1 MLMEDH
7 ESLCAVCANA
17 AASAPRLIEPVGVPG
32 VGAQLVGAGAGRGA
46 TALLERPAA
55 IPMPSKV
62 TYRSAASRRDGTRI
76 LVLGAVVV
84 ALLVGV
90 GVVTARGGGPL
101 ARVLVDAGLLE
112 PAPVTV
118 PDSWTTITSQ
128 GGAFSVELPT
138 GADDL
143 ELSIDP
149 TSPAAATTF
158 GYQASLGEGG
168 STVVISS
175 DLGMGGGVGALD
187 DPIAFT
193 SLVDSMVGG
202 LLGTSTDG
210 RETVRREVPVGN
222 GRAVDVVIVDDSAS
236 STIRA
241 HYLLA
246 GGRVYAVVTRGV
258 DEGASALDEVHG
270 RVVNSFQVAS

>member
-7 ESLCAVCANA
+7 EPLCAVCAA
-17 AASAPRLIEPVGVPG
+17 EAASAPRLMEPVGVPG
-32 VGAQLVGAGAGRGA
+32 VGAAMVGVGGA
-46 TALLERPAA
+46 TALLERPTA

-62 TYRSAASRRDGTRI
+62 TYRSAAARRDRTRI
-76 LVLGAVVV
+76 VVLATLVI

-90 GVVTARGGGPL
+90 GMATSRGEGPL

-118 PDSWTTITSQ
+118 PDSWTTITSN
-128 GGAFSVELPT
+128 GGAFSVELPA
-138 GADDL
+138 GAGELD
-143 ELSIDP
+143 LSIDP
-149 TSPAAATTF
+149 SSPAAATTF

-175 DLGMGGGVGALD
+175 DLGMGGAVGALD

-193 SLVDSMVGG
+193 TLVDSMVGG
-202 LLGTSTDG
+202 LLGTSPDG
-210 RETVRREVPVGN
+210 RETVRRDVPVGN
-222 GRAVDVVIVDDSAS
+222 GRAVDVVIVDDGAS

-241 HYLLA
+241 HYVLA
-246 GGRVYAVVTRGV
+246 GDRVYAMVTRGV
-258 DEGASALDEVHG
+258 DEGGRALDEVHG
-270 RVVNSFQVAS
+270 RVVDSFQVVS